1 MISLCALQTLLID
14 TNVTISVLNITLDK
28 LDLGTNLTCRAIN
41 PYIDSAP
48 MEHTWTVD
56 LGCKYLIAI
65 SQMSLLSPTVTSPAG
80 IRRLFLVLIIF
91 SVSATCVHLSDL
103 TTPLVPGA
111 SARAGPQR
119 SNGRTR
125 RTKSI
130 LHTTDNVSTWQEASA
145 CLELCGPA
153 Q

>member
-1 MISLCALQTLLID
+1 MCALQTLLID

-80 IRRLFLVLIIF
+80 IRRLFFRIHYLFGLG
-91 SVSATCVHLSDL
+91 DL
-103 TTPLVPGA
+103 RSFV
-111 SARAGPQR
+111 R
-119 SNGRTR
+119 SNYSASPWCIRTGRTAAVQR
-125 RTKSI
+125 A
-130 LHTTDNVSTWQEASA
+130 HTSDKINIAYD
-145 CLELCGPA
+145 G
-153 Q
+153 